1 MRWVELSI
9 QATSASVDAVT
20 NILVE
25 AGCGGSVIDPA
36 ANTALNSSAK
46 VTGYLPV
53 DDRLEDRLTTVRN
66 RIRLLPSFGLELAS
80 DDVTITWLDDQQWET
95 AWKKHFKPVRVGKI
109 IIKPT
114 WEKLDSAPDDIVVE
128 IDPGMAFGTGYHPT
142 TQLCLLALQDLVK
155 AGDIVCDVGTGSAVL
170 AIAAALLG
178 AERVVGLDND
188 TVAVEVAQ
196 ANVAHAGLADSVEI
210 IRAESPCAF
219 AGKADLVVANI
230 IAKVLIDLATELADV
245 MKPNG
250 LLVACGIVTE
260 RCSDVCDAFKSAGI
274 SVVDKR
280 FDGDWVA
287 LIGKREA

>member
-1 MRWVELSI
+1 
-9 QATSASVDAVT
+9 
-20 NILVE
+20 
-25 AGCGGSVIDPA
+25 
-36 ANTALNSSAK
+36 
-46 VTGYLPV
+46 
-53 DDRLEDRLTTVRN
+53 
-66 RIRLLPSFGLELAS
+66 
-80 DDVTITWLDDQQWET
+80 
-95 AWKKHFKPVRVGKI
+95 
-109 IIKPT
+109 
-114 WEKLDSAPDDIVVE
+114 
-128 IDPGMAFGTGYHPT
+128 GYHPT

-155 AGDIVCDVGTGSAVL
+155 AGDVVCDVGTGSAVL

-178 AERVVGLDND
+178 AKRVVGLDND

-196 ANVAHAGLADSVEI
+196 ANVAHAGLAGSVVI